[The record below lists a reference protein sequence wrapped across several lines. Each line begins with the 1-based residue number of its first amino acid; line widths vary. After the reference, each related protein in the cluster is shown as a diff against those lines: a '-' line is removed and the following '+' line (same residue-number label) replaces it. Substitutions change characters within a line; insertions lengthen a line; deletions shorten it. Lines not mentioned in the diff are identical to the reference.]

1 MKAKKKVAMVLSV
14 LALTVL
20 TACDK
25 DEEENNHS
33 SISSTSDNDE
43 ISVSESNE
51 ESAVASSESDDD
63 SFFDLYGIKLLI
75 PSEYQSENI
84 YSKRVWS
91 GLSNGKQTYLDIDF
105 LLDYGTVASSDSY
118 NLDDT
123 PEIMWEYILEVVDG
137 FYPAGESK
145 STYSVDSEEKRTMI
159 GYDVIRRTG
168 TIHAEKYG
176 ETHELKYAAYYG
188 LFDLQNGAYQKIPTV
203 WIAFSET
210 EGTSDLEDV
219 VDTAFDN
226 AKLSN

>member
-1 MKAKKKVAMVLSV
+1 MKKTSVLVLS
-14 LALTVL
+14 TVL
-20 TACDK
+20 CLMCSCGNDNA
-25 DEEENNHS
+25 S
-33 SISSTSDNDE
+33 SVEQSSQVVDTR
-43 ISVSESNE
+43 ESNTVSTDTVYE
-51 ESAVASSESDDD
+51 LPSTDDTD
-63 SFFDLYGIKLLI
+63 KFFDLRGIQMKI
-75 PSEYQSENI
+75 PTGFEEANVFSKSVWNNESKTI
-84 YSKRVWS
+84 Y
-91 GLSNGKQTYLDIDF
+91 YDIDY
-105 LLDYGTVASSDSY
+105 LPDYGSVASSDSY

>member
-1 MKAKKKVAMVLSV
+1 MKAKKIVAMVLSV

-105 LLDYGTVASSDSY
+105 LLDYGTVASIDSY
-118 NLDDT
+118 TLDDT
-123 PEIMWEYILEVVDG
+123 PDIMWEYILDVIDKY
-137 FYPAGESK
+137 YPVTKSK
-145 STYSVDSEEKRTMI
+145 STDTVSTEESRNML
-159 GYDVIRRTG
+159 GYGVIRRTG
-168 TIHAEKYG
+168 VIHTDTYG
-176 ETHELKYAAYYG
+176 ETHDLNYAAYYG
-188 LFDLQNGAYQKIPTV
+188 LFDLQNGDYKKVPTV

-210 EGTSDLEDV
+210 EDVSALE
-219 VDTAFDN
+219 
-226 AKLSN
+226 